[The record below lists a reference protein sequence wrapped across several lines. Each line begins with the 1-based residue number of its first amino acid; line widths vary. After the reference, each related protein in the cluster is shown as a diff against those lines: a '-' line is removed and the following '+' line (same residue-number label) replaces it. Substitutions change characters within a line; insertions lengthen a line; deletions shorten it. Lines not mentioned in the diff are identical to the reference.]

1 MKVFDDA
8 VLLVLR
14 TSGWYGQDP
23 LYWWPLSTLMFVLA
37 FPSSPDVWL
46 SAQNTIK

>member
-1 MKVFDDA
+1 VKVFDDA

-23 LYWWPLSTLMFVLA
+23 PVLVA
-37 FPSSPDVWL
+37 AKYSDVCPCFSL
-46 SAQNTIK
+46 